1 MFRSFAVFSA
11 HVDYHIVRFA
21 RRLLPFV
28 LLRQKGFLTIFARF
42 SGKVVLVG
50 LILN

>member
-1 MFRSFAVFSA
+1 MFRLFAVFSA

-28 LLRQKGFLTIFARF
+28 LLRQKGPFARS

-50 LILN
+50 SVLN